1 MFILLAITS
10 NFVGHYKPVTGTDW
24 WKLEAYV
31 VESPVGIFIV
41 DDKLNVL
48 DKVFFA
54 NAPHLAA
61 AELKQIQQ
69 GDVTASI
76 IDALRNV
83 GTSTNLVFENELF
96 ARAAEQA
103 NLQVVTREN
112 SIADAFRNKL
122 STEWNGREVWLQTQ
136 SLTIPALRSSGAYND
151 FARLITLE
159 IARAGIASAA
169 TRRDLS
175 AVQAVRAIDDL
186 DKTLNLLA
194 GRVRE
199 WYGLHFPE
207 MDRIIEKHDT
217 YARLVA
223 KLGDRKNFTK
233 ENITSEGLPNQTV
246 DQLVTAAR
254 KSMGGQIEDSDLQVL
269 KSFCELML
277 ELYKFRARG
286 ESYIEDVLKQVAP
299 NMTAIV
305 GAPLSA
311 RLISIA
317 GSLDNLA
324 KMPASTLQVLGAEK
338 ALFRSLKTGARPP
351 KHGVIF
357 QHTAIH
363 QSPRWQR
370 GKIARALSGKLSIAA
385 RVDAFGGVFVGEQLR
400 DDVNKKVD
408 EIKDRYKTPPPV
420 QAKQQKKRDFAR
432 KREKG

>member
-10 NFVGHYKPVTGTDW
+10 NFVGHCKPVTGTDW

-54 NAPHLAA
+54 KAPHLAA

-112 SIADAFRNKL
+112 SIADAFRNRL
-122 STEWNGREVWLQTQ
+122 STEWDGRAVWLQRQ
-136 SLTIPALRSSGAYND
+136 LLTLPALRSPGAYND

-207 MDRIIEKHDT
+207 MDRIVEKHDT

-254 KSMGGQIEDSDLQVL
+254 KSMGGQIEESDLQVL

-400 DDVNKKVD
+400 DDVNKKID
-408 EIKDRYKTPPPV
+408 EIKERYKTPPPV

>member
-1 MFILLAITS
+1 
-10 NFVGHYKPVTGTDW
+10 
-24 WKLEAYV
+24 LEAYV
-31 VESPVGIFIV
+31 VETPVGVFIV

-48 DKVFFA
+48 DKVLFA
-54 NAPHLAA
+54 KAPHLAA
-61 AELKQIQQ
+61 AELKQVQEGNFSTVLIEALKN
-69 GDVTASI
+69 VSETAS
-76 IDALRNV
+76 
-83 GTSTNLVFENELF
+83 LVFENQIL
-96 ARAAEQA
+96 AKAAERA
-103 NLQVVTREN
+103 NLRASASTNPV
-112 SIADAFRNKL
+112 ADSFRNRL
-122 STEWNGREVWLQTQ
+122 GSEWNGRDTWLRQQ
-136 SLTIPALRSSGAYND
+136 SLTLPAFRSSDAYNEL
-151 FARLITLE
+151 ARQITLE

-194 GRVRE
+194 GRIRE

-223 KLGDRKNFTK
+223 KLGNRRNFTK
-233 ENITSEGLPNQTV
+233 ENLLSEGIPAETANALAE
-246 DQLVTAAR
+246 AAR
-254 KSMGGQIEDSDLQVL
+254 KSMGGQIEEADLQVL
-269 KSFCELML
+269 KSFCDLML
-277 ELYKFRARG
+277 ELYKFRG
-286 ESYIEDVLKQVAP
+286 KSESYIDDVLKQVAP

-317 GSLDNLA
+317 GSLNNLA

-370 GKIARALSGKLSIAA
+370 GKIARVLSGKLSIAA
-385 RVDAFGGVFVGEQLR
+385 RVDAFGGTFLGEQLR
-400 DDVNKKVD
+400 DNVNKKVD
-408 EIKDRYKTPPPV
+408 EIKDRYKTPPPS
-420 QAKQQKKRDFAR
+420 QGREQKKRDFAH
-432 KREKG
+432 KR

>member
-1 MFILLAITS
+1 M
-10 NFVGHYKPVTGTDW
+10 
-24 WKLEAYV
+24 EAYV
-31 VESPVGIFIV
+31 VETPVGVFVV

-54 NAPHLAA
+54 KAPHLAA
-61 AELKQIQQ
+61 AELKQIQE
-69 GDVTASI
+69 GNITTTI
-76 IDALRNV
+76 IDALKNASKSA
-83 GTSTNLVFENELF
+83 TLVFESELF
-96 ARAAEQA
+96 AKAVERV
-103 NLQVVTREN
+103 NLKAVTGKN
-112 SIADAFRNKL
+112 PVPDSFRNRL
-122 STEWNGREVWLQTQ
+122 GSEWNGRDTWLQQQ
-136 SLTIPALRSSGAYND
+136 SLTLPVIRSADAYNE
-151 FARLITLE
+151 FARQITLE

-207 MDRIIEKHDT
+207 MDRIVEKHDT

-223 KLGDRKNFTK
+223 KLGDRRNFTK
-233 ENITSEGLPNQTV
+233 ENLVTEGIPNETS
-246 DQLVTAAR
+246 DQLASAAR
-254 KSMGGQIEDSDLQVL
+254 KSMGGRIEETDLQVL
-269 KSFCELML
+269 KSFCDLML
-277 ELYKFRARG
+277 ELYKFRG
-286 ESYIEDVLKQVAP
+286 KSESYIDDVLKQVAP

-400 DDVNKKVD
+400 DNVNKKVD
-408 EIKDRYKTPPPV
+408 EIKDRYKTPPPSP
-420 QAKQQKKRDFAR
+420 QARQQKKRDFAH
-432 KREKG
+432 KR